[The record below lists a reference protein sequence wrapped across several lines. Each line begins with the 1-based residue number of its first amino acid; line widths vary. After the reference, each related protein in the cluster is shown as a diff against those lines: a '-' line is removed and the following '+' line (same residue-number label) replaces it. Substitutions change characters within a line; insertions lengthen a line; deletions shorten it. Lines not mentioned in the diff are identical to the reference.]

1 MFPVVGIVVLILLV
15 FGGFALT
22 GGNLGPVMHAL
33 PHEMLIIGGAALGSL
48 IIGNSGADLKALAG
62 GLGKVF
68 KGPQYKKQDYLDCIL
83 LVPTLMKMMRTE
95 GPVAVEPHIEDPKN
109 STIFQQYPK
118 LLKDDTLVHLI
129 CDTLRLVVVSSGTL
143 DPHAV
148 EEVMDNALKSHH
160 HHSLKPA
167 EGLQSLAD
175 ALPALGIVAAVLGVV
190 KTMGSIDQPPAILGA
205 MIGSALV
212 GTFLGVLLA
221 YGLVGPFATRAKTVI
236 ESDGA
241 IYHTVKQL
249 IIASLHGHPQPL
261 VIEAARSGVDH
272 HNQPSFAEV
281 FDGMRGR

>member
-1 MFPVVGIVVLILLV
+1 MFPVIGIVVLILLV
-15 FGGFALT
+15 FGGVALT

-68 KGPQYKKQDYLDCIL
+68 KGPKYKKQDYLDCIL
-83 LVPTLMKMMRTE
+83 LVSTLMKMMRTE
-95 GPVAVEPHIEDPKN
+95 GPVAVEPHIEDPQN
-109 STIFQQYPK
+109 SAIFQQYPK
-118 LLKDDTLVHLI
+118 LLNDDTLVHLI

-160 HHSLKPA
+160 HHSMKPA

-190 KTMGSIDQPPAILGA
+190 KTMGSIDKPPEVLGA

-272 HNQPSFAEV
+272 LNQPSFAEV

>member
-1 MFPVVGIVVLILLV
+1 MLPVIGIILLIVLV

-22 GGNLGPVMHAL
+22 GGNLEPVLHAM

-48 IIGNSGADLKALAG
+48 VIGNSVSELKSLGG

-68 KGPQYKKQDYLDCIL
+68 KGPSYGKQDYLDCIV
-83 LVPTLMKMMRTE
+83 LVSMLMKIMRTD
-95 GPVAVEPHIEDPKN
+95 GPVALEPHIEQPE
-109 STIFQQYPK
+109 SSALFQQYPK
-118 LLKDDTLVHLI
+118 LLKDQTLVHLI

-148 EEVMDNALKSHH
+148 EEVMDNAVKTHH
-160 HHSLKPA
+160 HHAIKPA
-167 EGLQSLAD
+167 EGLQGLAD

-190 KTMGSIDQPPAILGA
+190 KTMGSIDKPPEILGG

-221 YGLVGPFATRAKTVI
+221 YGLVGPFANRAKQI
-236 ESDGA
+236 AEADGA

-261 VIEAARSGVDH
+261 VIEAARSGIAH
-272 HNQPSFAEV
+272 SNQPSFSEV
-281 FDGMRGR
+281 FDAARGR

>member
-1 MFPVVGIVVLILLV
+1 MFPVVGIVVLLLLV

-83 LVPTLMKMMRTE
+83 LVSSLMKMMRTE

-190 KTMGSIDQPPAILGA
+190 KTMGSIDKPPEILGA

>member
-15 FGGFALT
+15 VGGFALT

-83 LVPTLMKMMRTE
+83 LVSTLMKMMRTE

>member
-1 MFPVVGIVVLILLV
+1 MFPAVGIVVLILLV

-68 KGPQYKKQDYLDCIL
+68 KGPKYKKQDYLDCIL
-83 LVPTLMKMMRTE
+83 LVSTLMKMMRTE